1 MTFDEAV
8 RDVYGVPLSEFVAA
22 RTKAARAAASGG
34 DPELAKQIG
43 ALRKPSAAAAAVNA
57 LVLADRSSLAR
68 LTELHDEFAD
78 AQDEGDRDALQTL
91 GAKRRAL
98 VATFTARAREL
109 VEAAGGNLSSAAA
122 DQVSATF
129 IAAVADAAAAK
140 AVASGCLVRAL
151 SADGFGPADLDDAVA
166 LPIAGLRSVPQSG
179 PRKRPSA
186 KTRDE
191 LRARAALK
199 DAMRAATRANADFER
214 ADAAQRRSAERRSWL
229 QNERDELRERLS
241 ELDERIAAA
250 EREIDELDAERAA
263 AEQAVREADAAV
275 AAVRRDT

>member
-1 MTFDEAV
+1 MTFDEVV
-8 RDVYGVPLSEFVAA
+8 RDVYGVPASEFVAA
-22 RTKAARAAASGG
+22 RTKAARAASSEG
-34 DPELAKQIG
+34 DGALAKQIG

-57 LVLADRSSLAR
+57 LVRADGSSIAR

-78 AQDEGDRDALQTL
+78 AQDEGDREALQAL
-91 GAKRRAL
+91 GTKRRTL
-98 VATFTARAREL
+98 VATLTERAREL
-109 VEAAGGNLSSAAA
+109 VQAAGGNLSGAAA
-122 DQVSATF
+122 DQVGATF
-129 IAAVADAAAAK
+129 VAAVADATAAK

-166 LPIAGLRSVPQSG
+166 LPISGLRSVPQTG

-186 KTRDE
+186 KSRDE

-214 ADAAQRRSAERRSWL
+214 ADAAQRRSAERRARL
-229 QNERDELRERLS
+229 EDEREELRERLS

-250 EREIDELDAERAA
+250 DREAEELGAERDA
-263 AEQAVREADAAV
+263 AEQAVREAEAAV
-275 AAVRRDT
+275 ASVRQGS

>member
-8 RDVYGVPLSEFVAA
+8 RDVYGVPASEFVAA
-22 RTKAARAAASGG
+22 RTKAARVAASAG
-34 DPELAKQIG
+34 DRALAKQIG

-57 LVLADRSSLAR
+57 LVLADSSSLAG

-78 AQDEGDRDALQTL
+78 AQDEGDREALQTL
-91 GAKRRAL
+91 GAKRRTL
-98 VATFTARAREL
+98 VATLTNRAREL
-109 VEAAGGNLSSAAA
+109 VQAAGGNLSPAAA

-129 IAAVADAAAAK
+129 VAAVADATAAK

-186 KTRDE
+186 KSRDE

-214 ADAAQRRSAERRSWL
+214 ADAAARRSAERRSRL
-229 QNERDELRERLS
+229 QDERDELRERLS

-250 EREIDELDAERAA
+250 DREAEELDAERDA
-263 AEQAVREADAAV
+263 AEQAVREAEAAV